1 MFPAAAERK
10 ISLSKVIDRPRLID
24 ARIRIGP
31 SADYEGE
38 RTVPESQYRELESRV
53 DALVNESYQ
62 KGLRE
67 GDQGGYNRGLD
78 EGKAEARRIIGQI
91 QPLLTEIVKRK
102 NEIYLSAEED
112 IRKLAM
118 IIAEKVIGTQAQ
130 CCQELVL
137 DTVKRSLPLLLERSR
152 LTIKVAPEQEQFMN
166 DNFGRILDMD
176 KDLKEVKIESDR
188 RISPGGCIL
197 ETSSGRVDARI
208 EKQLEVL
215 TTALQKQSETAG
227 N

>member
-1 MFPAAAERK
+1 M
-10 ISLSKVIDRPRLID
+10 SKVIDKPRLID

-38 RTVPESQYRELESRV
+38 RTVPESQYRELESKV

-78 EGKAEARRIIGQI
+78 EGKTEARSIIGQI
-91 QPLLTEIVKRK
+91 QPLLTEMVKRK
-102 NEIYLSAEED
+102 NDIYISAEQD
-112 IRKLAM
+112 VLDLAM
-118 IIAEKVIGTQAQ
+118 IIAGKVIGSHAEN
-130 CCQELVL
+130 CRELIL
-137 DTVKRSLPLLLERSR
+137 DTIRKALPLLLEKSR
-152 LTIKVAPEQEQFMN
+152 LTIKVAPAQEQFIK
-166 DNFGRILDMD
+166 DNFGKIIDMD
-176 KDLKEVKIESDR
+176 KDLKEVKIEADR

-197 ETSSGRVDARI
+197 ETASGRVDARI

-215 TTALQKQSETAG
+215 TTALQKQFETAG

>member
-1 MFPAAAERK
+1 MSLAAAERK
-10 ISLSKVIDRPRLID
+10 ISLSKVINKPRLID
-24 ARIRIGP
+24 ARIRIGL

-38 RTVPESQYRELESRV
+38 RTVPESQYRELESKV

-78 EGKAEARRIIGQI
+78 EGKTEARSIVGQI
-91 QPLLTEIVKRK
+91 QPLLTEMLKRK
-102 NEIYLSAEED
+102 NDIYISAEQDVLE
-112 IRKLAM
+112 LAM
-118 IIAEKVIGTQAQ
+118 LIAGKVIGTQADN
-130 CCQELVL
+130 CRELIL
-137 DTVKRSLPLLLERSR
+137 DTVRKSLPLLLEKSR
-152 LTIKVAPEQEQFMN
+152 LTIKVAPTQEQFMK
-166 DNFGRILDMD
+166 DNFGKIIDMD
-176 KDLKEVKIESDR
+176 KDLKEVKIEADR

-215 TTALQKQSETAG
+215 TTALQKQFETAG